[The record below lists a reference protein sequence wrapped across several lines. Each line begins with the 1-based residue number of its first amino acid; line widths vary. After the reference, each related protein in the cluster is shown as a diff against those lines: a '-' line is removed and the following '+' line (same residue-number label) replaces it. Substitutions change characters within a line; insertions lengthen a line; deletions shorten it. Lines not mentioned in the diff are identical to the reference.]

1 MGPRSVWMTSRKENV
16 LHLPGFE
23 LCIVQKIASLVY
35 RLSYPIIVR
44 CNIPVGVSKSQ
55 IHVLGQF
62 IRGLMVQPKHVA
74 LNNLIEASF
83 VCE

>member
-1 MGPRSVWMTSRKENV
+1 
-16 LHLPGFE
+16 
-23 LCIVQKIASLVY
+23 
-35 RLSYPIIVR
+35 VR